1 MTKLFTT
8 TLTLNMDTLSSMMM
22 TSHSFEFLVD
32 TLCDEVEMHEHKDE
46 LIQLMTEQLL
56 DDET

>member
-1 MTKLFTT
+1 
-8 TLTLNMDTLSSMMM
+8 MDTLSSMTM